1 MGARTTR
8 VTYGQC
14 LVLGSP
20 RPANQSNIANL
31 TGMKRV
37 QSANTNFTFARERFK
52 QIGSA
57 DYVGDVNVTNPEIA
71 LEMGY
76 YYSNGTNEV
85 LLGLNVNG
93 AKGAAL
99 SGLRRPNQDNNF
111 YLLVGSGLKDE
122 VLLTSAD
129 ADFEDNFS
137 VMGLGNCFLNS
148 YSING
153 SVGSVV
159 SVNASVQADNMEMRA
174 YSNGT
179 DGELIPAIDSAT
191 QKPSTS
197 NKYKIKKS
205 FFQDTTNQDGLID
218 SALAPS
224 GIKLTLPSSVN
235 VPGLEF
241 TGDGRS
247 AFVNSFGVEFSVD
260 RNALYG
266 FGSIYPYGRRAVLP
280 VLGTLSFSAVA
291 SEFQSG
297 TLNELVRLDENN
309 ERSYDFEIVL
319 LGTKGNT
326 GLQIEIEGAK
336 MDNEGFSQSIG
347 DFGSMEASLSFS
359 MSDTSG
365 LKFSTPPLILNQPST
380 TASAGATL
388 SVAATG
394 RTSNDTSVYNADGF
408 KYQWYKNGAT
418 FGSNQSSVATSDPA
432 GPDSYYVVVFN
443 ELGTATSNSCTVS

>member
-52 QIGSA
+52 QIGSP

-122 VLLTSAD
+122 VLLTAAD
-129 ADFEDNFS
+129 TDFEDNFS

-174 YSNGT
+174 YSDGT

-266 FGSIYPYGRRAVLP
+266 FGSIYPYGRRAILP

-291 SEFQSG
+291 SEFQNG

-326 GLQIEIEGAK
+326 GLQIEIEGAR

-380 TASAGATL
+380 AASAGDTL

-394 RTSNDTSVYNADGF
+394 RTSSDTSVYNADGF

-418 FGSNQSSVATSDPA
+418 FGSNQPSVATSDPA